1 LKQKG
6 GDLVATTH
14 GHPSGTSSRW
24 TRNLIIA
31 AVGVAIVA
39 AIVLLVV
46 FTGGG
51 GGAGGG
57 Y

>member
-1 LKQKG
+1 VKQKG

-14 GHPSGTSSRW
+14 GHPSGTPSHW

-31 AVGVAIVA
+31 AVGLAIVA

-51 GGAGGG
+51 GAGGG